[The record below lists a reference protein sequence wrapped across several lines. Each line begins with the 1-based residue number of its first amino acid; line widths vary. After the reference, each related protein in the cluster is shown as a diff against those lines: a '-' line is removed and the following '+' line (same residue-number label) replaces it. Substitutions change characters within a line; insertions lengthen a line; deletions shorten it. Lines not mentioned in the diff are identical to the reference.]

1 MSFAGITTESRTFE
15 VEITCPSIGNYVD
28 RQGEGRGDNFEWRLA
43 IERRQ
48 LASERQLKAL
58 LQETERLR
66 EENAVLRIQASTSG
80 PPRRQRSRGQ
90 VANSRPQQE
99 PESIYPGT
107 TGAIP
112 GACNVRPHE
121 PRTPMPRAPREES
134 SDSTHFSAKRQ
145 RDKKSQL
152 SNSMRARL
160 GPQEPGRSRPPMAT
174 TWAPRPDPM
183 ATPMVQNV
191 HPHRDP
197 VVTPVM
203 RNVHSHPAEQPT
215 GRNIPNEPPIG
226 SISKRLDDML
236 STPSALISLIT
247 SPQGDSSY
255 QNFPHTMEPT
265 IPSITSCIID
275 SS

>member
-1 MSFAGITTESRTFE
+1 MATPSR
-15 VEITCPSIGNYVD
+15 S
-28 RQGEGRGDNFEWRLA
+28 RSSGRGEDDNFEWRQT

-66 EENAVLRIQASTSG
+66 EENVVLRIQASTSG
-80 PPRRQRSRGQ
+80 PPRRQRSRSQ

-121 PRTPMPRAPREES
+121 PHTPMPRAPREES

-145 RDKKSQL
+145 RDRRSQL

-160 GPQEPGRSRPPMAT
+160 GPQEPGRPRPPGAT
-174 TWAPRPDPM
+174 TWAPRPNPWSPPWCR
-183 ATPMVQNV
+183 TFT
-191 HPHRDP
+191 RI
-197 VVTPVM
+197 VTPW
-203 RNVHSHPAEQPT
+203 S
-215 GRNIPNEPPIG
+215 PP
-226 SISKRLDDML
+226 
-236 STPSALISLIT
+236 
-247 SPQGDSSY
+247 
-255 QNFPHTMEPT
+255 
-265 IPSITSCIID
+265 
-275 SS
+275 

>member
-1 MSFAGITTESRTFE
+1 MVSNHRK
-15 VEITCPSIGNYVD
+15 
-28 RQGEGRGDNFEWRLA
+28 
-43 IERRQ
+43 RQ
-48 LASERQLKAL
+48 LVSERQLKAL

-66 EENAVLRIQASTSG
+66 EENVVLRIQASTSG
-80 PPRRQRSRGQ
+80 TPRRQRSRGQ

-107 TGAIP
+107 IGAIP

-134 SDSTHFSAKRQ
+134 SDSTHFLAKRQ
-145 RDKKSQL
+145 RDKKSQF

-197 VVTPVM
+197 IVTPVM
-203 RNVHSHPAEQPT
+203 RNVHSHPSVQQAGE
-215 GRNIPNEPPIG
+215 NLPNEPPIG
-226 SISKRLDDML
+226 SISRRLDDIL
-236 STPSALISLIT
+236 YTPFCSHIIHYE
-247 SPQGDSSY
+247 PQEGSSY

-265 IPSITSCIID
+265 IPSITSCIIN

>member
-1 MSFAGITTESRTFE
+1 MAT
-15 VEITCPSIGNYVD
+15 PSQAVHLVGGMIILNGV
-28 RQGEGRGDNFEWRLA
+28 A

-134 SDSTHFSAKRQ
+134 SDSTHFSAK
-145 RDKKSQL
+145 D
-152 SNSMRARL
+152 
-160 GPQEPGRSRPPMAT
+160 
-174 TWAPRPDPM
+174 
-183 ATPMVQNV
+183 NV
-191 HPHRDP
+191 IKNP
-197 VVTPVM
+197 VVKFDARKTRPTRAWKIKATNGHNLGTTP
-203 RNVHSHPAEQPT
+203 
-215 GRNIPNEPPIG
+215 
-226 SISKRLDDML
+226 
-236 STPSALISLIT
+236 
-247 SPQGDSSY
+247 
-255 QNFPHTMEPT
+255 
-265 IPSITSCIID
+265 
-275 SS
+275 